1 MTATRTPRLRRLQF
15 ALAQGQRAP
24 NPARNPGVVAGG
36 DLDARRTRVC
46 DVPIAK
52 LIPATFGAV
61 PTHGRQH
68 WQSSQR
74 NCSANSYARAE
85 ICKTCKFHKK
95 CWTSI
100 FQRVMGL
107 QILFAKL
114 EHQNGHCRLCRVS
127 TEGQNLSGQLAALKA
142 AGADTIY
149 REKVSGVRA
158 NRPQLAKLMAG
169 LGAGDVVVVTKLD
182 RLGRSTRELLDLIDR
197 ISKAGASFRSLGDPL
212 WDTGSSQGR
221 LLSTMLAAIAEF
233 ERELIRER
241 TGEGRKR
248 AMAAGV
254 KFGRK
259 RKLSDY
265 QRAEAVKRRAA
276 GETLA
281 SIAKSYAVDISMIS
295 RLQA

>member
-1 MTATRTPRLRRLQF
+1 
-15 ALAQGQRAP
+15 
-24 NPARNPGVVAGG
+24 
-36 DLDARRTRVC
+36 
-46 DVPIAK
+46 
-52 LIPATFGAV
+52 
-61 PTHGRQH
+61 
-68 WQSSQR
+68 
-74 NCSANSYARAE
+74 
-85 ICKTCKFHKK
+85 
-95 CWTSI
+95 
-100 FQRVMGL
+100 
-107 QILFAKL
+107 
-114 EHQNGHCRLCRVS
+114 
-127 TEGQNLSGQLAALKA
+127 
-142 AGADTIY
+142 
-149 REKVSGVRA
+149 
-158 NRPQLAKLMAG
+158 MAG
-169 LGAGDVVVVTKLD
+169 LSAGDVVVVTKLD
-182 RLGRSTRELLDLIDR
+182 RLGRSTRLLELIDR

-265 QRAEAVKRRAA
+265 QRREAVKRRAA

-295 RLQA
+295 RLEA

>member
-1 MTATRTPRLRRLQF
+1 M
-15 ALAQGQRAP
+15 ALIG
-24 NPARNPGVVAGG
+24 
-36 DLDARRTRVC
+36 
-46 DVPIAK
+46 
-52 LIPATFGAV
+52 
-61 PTHGRQH
+61 
-68 WQSSQR
+68 
-74 NCSANSYARAE
+74 YA
-85 ICKTCKFHKK
+85 
-95 CWTSI
+95 
-100 FQRVMGL
+100 
-107 QILFAKL
+107 
-114 EHQNGHCRLCRVS
+114 RVS
-127 TEGQNLSGQLAALKA
+127 TKDQQLTGQLAALKA
-142 AGADTIY
+142 AGAHTVY
-149 REKVSGVRA
+149 REKVSAVRA
-158 NRPQLAKLMAG
+158 DRPQLAKLMAS
-169 LGAGDVVVVTKLD
+169 LQAGDVVVVTKLD

-259 RKLSDY
+259 RKLSDF
-265 QRAEAVKRRAA
+265 QRREAIKRRAA

-295 RLQA
+295 RLEA